1 MIMSAAKFKSE
12 CLALM
17 DKVSKTREEIIITKR
32 GKSVA
37 KLVPLQSNPPL
48 TLFGCLKGTAVILGD
63 VVRPIDTEWDVG
75 A

>member
-63 VVRPIDTEWDVG
+63 VVSPIDTEWDVS